1 MAEGSLEVVLVS
13 AKGLENTDFLYF
25 GIIGSSFGFSAG
37 IDPYA
42 ILTCRTQTTKS
53 SVVTGQGACPEW
65 NETFLFA
72 VSRGVNELKIKLM
85 DKDTFTEDDILGEAI
100 IPLEPVFVEK
110 SVETMSYNVVKDG
123 KYCGEVRV
131 GLKFTPQISR
141 NREFCVEDA
150 NIGGW
155 RQSSLE

>member
-1 MAEGSLEVVLVS
+1 MAEGTLEVVLVS
-13 AKGLENTDFLYF
+13 AKGLENTDFL
-25 GIIGSSFGFSAG
+25 SG

-42 ILTCRTQTTKS
+42 ILTCRTQEKKS

-85 DKDTFTEDDILGEAI
+85 DKDTFTQDDVLGEAI
-100 IPLEPVFVEK
+100 IPLEPVLAEE
-110 SVETMSYNVVKDG
+110 SVETMSYNVVKEG

-131 GLKFTPQISR
+131 GLKFT
-141 NREFCVEDA
+141 
-150 NIGGW
+150 
-155 RQSSLE
+155 RQ